1 MYLIIL
7 QCWNSFRFVGGLLK
21 WQGGPGHPTLV
32 PLIRASR
39 SGEHLARD
47 GARWYTAARWG
58 PHHVFSLSTEC
69 RSASGCHSAGR
80 VCCHPVLHRS
90 AGHRRALCGG
100 SAALREGRLGR
111 GLREGDG
118 ASSKIRTS
126 ARASDGGSGWGLRG
140 WGFPRS
146 AQGHRLSFGGR
157 QTRCGAGR
165 RPARGSPLAAGRAS
179 PPFPAAPFFRNAGDG
194 NH

>member
-1 MYLIIL
+1 M
-7 QCWNSFRFVGGLLK
+7 K
-21 WQGGPGHPTLV
+21 WQGGPGHPTPV

-58 PHHVFSLSTEC
+58 PHQAFSLSTEC

-100 SAALREGRLGR
+100 LPHSGK
-111 GLREGDG
+111 DG
-118 ASSKIRTS
+118 WVV
-126 ARASDGGSGWGLRG
+126 GSGRETG
-140 WGFPRS
+140 PRLKY
-146 AQGHRLSFGGR
+146 APLHALL
-157 QTRCGAGR
+157 TVALAGA
-165 RPARGSPLAAGRAS
+165 
-179 PPFPAAPFFRNAGDG
+179 
-194 NH
+194 